1 MPRRVLLAPHEVA
14 GQVALTAHALRLAGV
29 DATAYT
35 QAHPFDYG
43 VRPDETIP
51 PGRLRPLLR
60 AAQLVKDHD
69 AVHFQFGVSFLPEY
83 ARLLDARLIKRL
95 KRGRVLVTFWGSD
108 IRRPSIERER
118 NPHYVDIPGEADA
131 RAEALLRRWS
141 AVTGGHVVCP
151 DGALLAHVEPF
162 FAHVH
167 RSKAMID
174 VSRYEPRPPSAEVD
188 RPVVIHSPT
197 NRVGKGTA
205 HVRAAVAALER
216 RGLAFEYRELTGLTH
231 QEALSAYA
239 QADLIVDQ
247 LLVGAHGVF
256 AIEAMSM
263 AKPVIGDVR
272 FAAPHLPDDL
282 PIIQADPHSIERVLA
297 DWIQRPQD
305 RHDAGLR
312 GRAYAE
318 REHDVHVVGRR
329 LAALYDELWGSH

>member
-1 MPRRVLLAPHEVA
+1 MPHRVLLAPHEVA
-14 GQVALTAHALRLAGV
+14 GQVALSAHALRLAGV

-43 VRPDETIP
+43 VRPDATIP

-60 AAQLVKDHD
+60 AAQLVRDHD

-83 ARLLDARLIKRL
+83 ARLLDARLVRRL

-108 IRRPSIERER
+108 VRRPSVERAR
-118 NPHYVDIPGEADA
+118 NPHYVDIPGEEDA

-141 AVTGGHVVCP
+141 TVTAGHVVCP
-151 DGALLAHVEPF
+151 DAALLAHVEPF

-167 RSKAMID
+167 RSRAMVD
-174 VSRYEPRPPSAEVD
+174 VSRYEPRPPSPRTN
-188 RPVVIHSPT
+188 RPIVIHSPT

-205 HVRAAVAALER
+205 HVRAAVGALER
-216 RGLAFEYRELTGLTH
+216 EGLDFDYRELTGLT
-231 QEALSAYA
+231 QQQALAAYA
-239 QADLIVDQ
+239 EADLIVDQ

-256 AIEAMSM
+256 AIEAMSL

-282 PIIQADPHSIERVLA
+282 PIIQAGPDSIRSVLA
-297 DWIQRPQD
+297 DWIRRPED
-305 RHDAGLR
+305 RHETGLR

-318 REHDVHVVGRR
+318 REHDVHVVGRQ
-329 LAALYDELWGSH
+329 LAALYDELWRPH

>member
-95 KRGRVLVTFWGSD
+95 KHGRVLVTFWGSD
-108 IRRPSIERER
+108 IRRPSVDHAR
-118 NPHYVDIPGEADA
+118 NPYYVPFPGEDDA
-131 RAEALLRRWS
+131 RAERLMRGWS
-141 AVTGGHVVCP
+141 AITNGHAVIP
-151 DGALLAHVEPF
+151 DGASLAHVEGF

-167 RSKAMID
+167 RSRAMVD
-174 VSRYEPRPPSAEVD
+174 VSRYEPHPPDPAKERPL
-188 RPVVIHSPT
+188 VVHSPT
-197 NRVGKGTA
+197 NLAGKGTE
-205 HVRAAVAALER
+205 HVRAAVQEARR
-216 RGLAFEYRELTGLTH
+216 RGLAFEYREITGMT
-231 QEALSAYA
+231 QAQALEVYA

-247 LLVGAHGVF
+247 VLAGGHGVF
-256 AIEAMSM
+256 AIEAMSL
-263 AKPVIGDVR
+263 AKPVLGDVR
-272 FAAPHLPDDL
+272 FAAPHLPADL
-282 PIIQADPHSIERVLA
+282 PIIQADRGVLTEVLC

-305 RHDAGLR
+305 RHDTGLR

-318 REHDVHVVGRR
+318 REHDVHVVGRQ
-329 LAALYDELWGSH
+329 LAQLYDDLWG